1 MNQSIS
7 MLSPKAEQIVAEIFN
22 HTMEEQDVILEYII
36 KCLLEVRRDE
46 LETANEN
53 VKKLN
58 ASYDA
63 LNKMSSIK
71 L

>member
-1 MNQSIS
+1 MSQSIA

-22 HTMEEQDVILEYII
+22 HTMEEQDVILQYII

-58 ASYDA
+58 ASYDV
-63 LNKMSSIK
+63 LNEMSSIK